1 MIEAV
6 VFDMD
11 GVLID
16 SEPVWERVRR
26 KFVASRGGRWPADAQ
41 DRMMGMSTAE
51 WSAYISADFGVGLT
65 PQQVA
70 EQVIAA
76 MAAEYGEHL
85 PLLPGA
91 IDAVRALSA
100 RWPLAVASSS
110 PRSLIETVLS
120 TAASGRRSLRSSQ
133 ARRSARGKP
142 APDVYLAAAERLAVP
157 PKACAAIEDSSNGL
171 RSAAAAGFTVIA
183 IPRPEYPPAAGRPC
197 LGPTGPYSLTDLTP
211 DTLAPPCTGSR
222 TRELAASCCYPH
234 GRGAEDRDEVVGP
247 AP

>member
-26 KFVASRGGRWPADAQ
+26 RFVASRDGHWPADAQ
-41 DRMMGMSTAE
+41 DRLMGMSTAE
-51 WSAYISADFGVGLT
+51 WSAYISTDFGVGLT

-70 EQVIAA
+70 SQVIAA
-76 MAAEYGEHL
+76 MAAEYSKHL

-91 IDAVRALSA
+91 IDAVRSMSP
-100 RWPLAVASSS
+100 RWPLGVASSS
-110 PRSLIETVLS
+110 PRSLIETVLA
-120 TAASGRRSLRSSQ
+120 TAGLLSSF
-133 ARRSARGKP
+133 AAFVSSEEVPRGKP
-142 APDVYLAAAERLAVP
+142 APDVYLAAAERLSVS

-183 IPRPEYPPAAGRPC
+183 VPRPEYPPAPDALASARVV
-197 LGPTGPYSLTDLTP
+197 LSSLTDLTAHMI
-211 DTLAPPCTGSR
+211 TSF
-222 TRELAASCCYPH
+222 S
-234 GRGAEDRDEVVGP
+234 
-247 AP
+247 

>member
-1 MIEAV
+1 VIEAV

-26 KFVASRGGRWPADAQ
+26 GFVADRGGRWPADAQ

-51 WSAYISADFGVGLT
+51 WSAYISADFGVGFT

-70 EQVIAA
+70 QQVIVA
-76 MAAEYGEHL
+76 MAAEYEKHL

-91 IDAVRALSA
+91 MEAVRSLAG

-110 PRSLIETVLS
+110 PRSLIETVLA
-120 TAASGRRSLRSSQ
+120 TADLASAFAAVVSSEEVP
-133 ARRSARGKP
+133 RGKP
-142 APDVYLAAAERLAVP
+142 APDVYLAAADRLSVP
-157 PKACAAIEDSSNGL
+157 PKSCAAIEDSSNGL

-183 IPRPEYPPAAGRPC
+183 IPRPEYPPAPDALAFARLVLP
-197 LGPTGPYSLTDLTP
+197 SLTNLTA
-211 DTLAPPCTGSR
+211 DTV
-222 TRELAASCCYPH
+222 AS
-234 GRGAEDRDEVVGP
+234 VS
-247 AP
+247 

>member
-1 MIEAV
+1 VIEAV

-26 KFVASRGGRWPADAQ
+26 RFVSDRGGRWPADAQ

-51 WSAYISADFGVGLT
+51 WSAYISADFGIGLT

-70 EQVIAA
+70 GQVIVA
-76 MAAEYGEHL
+76 MGAEYEKHL

-91 IDAVRALSA
+91 IDAVRSVSS

-120 TAASGRRSLRSSQ
+120 TADLAFAFAAVVSSEEVP
-133 ARRSARGKP
+133 RGKP
-142 APDVYLAAAERLAVP
+142 APDVYLAAADRLSVP
-157 PKACAAIEDSSNGL
+157 PKSCAAVEDSSNGL

-183 IPRPEYPPAAGRPC
+183 IPRPEYPPAPDALASAR
-197 LGPTGPYSLTDLTP
+197 LVLTTLADLTP
-211 DTLAPPCTGSR
+211 DK
-222 TRELAASCCYPH
+222 LAALS
-234 GRGAEDRDEVVGP
+234 
-247 AP
+247 